1 MRLFY
6 WTYLFTVLTI
16 CIISNSAKLFTLK
29 QLSHFKVKIF
39 DFTVTKKCYADACTE
54 LEDVARLQP
63 LQHGMSNKAC
73 AEIHLKYNA
82 GQTSI
87 EETDMP
93 QYKAPLRDMQF
104 VLHELLN
111 AEDHYAKLPAFQENV
126 SRELVDQY
134 LEAAADFC
142 ENELSPINQSGDRE
156 GCTWNDGVVTTPTGF
171 KEAYQKY
178 IELGF
183 PSLSAEEQYGGQ
195 GLPVS
200 LGNVISEMVGTANWA
215 WGMYP
220 GLSHGAVRTL
230 EHHGSDEQKAT
241 YLPKLVSGE
250 WTGTM
255 CLTESHAGS
264 DLGIIRTKA
273 EPQADG
279 SYAISGEKIFISAGE
294 HDMAENIV
302 HIVLARLPGA
312 PKGTKGISLF
322 IVPKFNLNA
331 DGSVGER
338 NGVRCGSIEHKMGI
352 HGNATCVIN
361 FDNAKGFLIG
371 PENRGL
377 NCMFTFMNT
386 ARIGTAI
393 QGLSASEG
401 SFQGAL
407 AYAKDRLA
415 MRSLSGPKAPEKEA
429 DPIIVHPAV
438 RNMLLTQKAFAEGG
452 RALVYLLSL
461 HADIVEQGATEEER
475 KFSDNI
481 LSLLTPIAKAFLTE
495 TGSESAKH
503 GVQVFGGHGFISE
516 HGMEQIVRD
525 TRISCLYEGTTEIQ
539 AIDLLGRKVLGT
551 QGAMLKD
558 FTKIIHK
565 FAEANKDNAAMQ
577 EFVEPLAALNKEW
590 GDLTMQIGMRAMQN
604 PEEVGAAAVDY
615 MYFSG
620 YVTLAYLW
628 ARMALVAQEA
638 LAAGTTDVDFYNAKV
653 ATARFYFKKI
663 LPRVRSHVDV
673 IATGVEPLFA
683 LDAEHF
689 AF

>member
-1 MRLFY
+1 MFNR
-6 WTYLFTVLTI
+6 
-16 CIISNSAKLFTLK
+16 IS
-29 QLSHFKVKIF
+29 
-39 DFTVTKKCYADACTE
+39 
-54 LEDVARLQP
+54 
-63 LQHGMSNKAC
+63 
-73 AEIHLKYNA
+73 
-82 GQTSI
+82 
-87 EETDMP
+87 
-93 QYKAPLRDMQF
+93 
-104 VLHELLN
+104 
-111 AEDHYAKLPAFQENV
+111 
-126 SRELVDQY
+126 
-134 LEAAADFC
+134 
-142 ENELSPINQSGDRE
+142 
-156 GCTWNDGVVTTPTGF
+156 
-171 KEAYQKY
+171 
-178 IELGF
+178 
-183 PSLSAEEQYGGQ
+183 
-195 GLPVS
+195 
-200 LGNVISEMVGTANWA
+200 
-215 WGMYP
+215 
-220 GLSHGAVRTL
+220 
-230 EHHGSDEQKAT
+230 
-241 YLPKLVSGE
+241 
-250 WTGTM
+250 
-255 CLTESHAGS
+255 AGS

-322 IVPKFNLNA
+322 IVPKFNVNA
-331 DGSVGER
+331 DGSLGER
-338 NGVRCGSIEHKMGI
+338 NAVRCGSIEHKMGI

-386 ARIGTAI
+386 ARIGTAV
-393 QGLSASEG
+393 QGLAASEG

-407 AYAKDRLA
+407 AYAKDRVA

-452 RALVYLLSL
+452 RALVHLLSL
-461 HADIVEQGATEEER
+461 HADIVEQGATEEDR

-495 TGSESAKH
+495 TGYESANH
-503 GVQVFGGHGFISE
+503 GVQIFGGHGFISE

-525 TRISCLYEGTTEIQ
+525 TRIACLYEGTTEIQ
-539 AIDLLGRKVLGT
+539 ALDLLGRKVLGT

-653 ATARFYFKKI
+653 TTARFYFKKI

-673 IATGVEPLFA
+673 IATGVEPLMS